1 MKLLKVDVDFHPP
14 KEWLN
19 EWINTRIRMLP
30 PIEYYKIFFGKRGFH
45 VYFKLYKDVSGEDA
59 NRLQFLLGDD
69 ATRVKINQW
78 RIKRGI
84 KHWNKL
90 FHKVLYR
97 RKAKV
102 LTCFY
107 CGNKIPVPD
116 KWFEKVKNINSSIK
130 NGQHKNNIK
139 KTN

>member
-1 MKLLKVDVDFHPP
+1 MKMLKIDIDFHPP
-14 KEWLN
+14 KEWLMN
-19 EWINTRIRMLP
+19 WVNTRTEMLRKLGYI
-30 PIEYYKIFFGKRGFH
+30 IEYFRIFKTKRGLH
-45 VYFKLYKDVSGEDA
+45 IYFKLTKDVMAEEA

-84 KHWNKL
+84 KRWNKL

-102 LTCFY
+102 LTCYY

-116 KWFEKVKNINSSIK
+116 KWFKNEAEQK
-130 NGQHKNNIK
+130 
-139 KTN
+139 

>member
-1 MKLLKVDVDFHPP
+1 MLKVDIDFHPP

-19 EWINTRIRMLP
+19 KWIDTREAIIEKSELS
-30 PIEYYKIFFGKRGFH
+30 IEYCKVFPTKRGFH
-45 VYFKLYKDVSGEDA
+45 AYFKLNEDLPA
-59 NRLQFLLGDD
+59 EEINRLQFLLGDD

-84 KHWNKL
+84 KRWNKL

-102 LTCFY
+102 LTCYY

-116 KWFEKVKNINSSIK
+116 KWFSVQTKLDT
-130 NGQHKNNIK
+130 K
-139 KTN
+139 KLD

>member
-1 MKLLKVDVDFHPP
+1 MKLLKIDIDFHPP

-19 EWINTRIRMLP
+19 KWISTRIDILKGLGYCT
-30 PIEYYKIFFGKRGFH
+30 EYYKIFPSKRGFH
-45 VYFKLYKDVSGEDA
+45 AYFKLYQDIADEEA

-78 RIKRGI
+78 RIKRRI
-84 KHWNKL
+84 KIWNKL

-102 LTCFY
+102 LECYY
-107 CGNKIPVPD
+107 CGNVIPVPD
-116 KWFEKVKNINSSIK
+116 RWF
-130 NGQHKNNIK
+130 K
-139 KTN
+139 K

>member
-14 KEWLN
+14 KEWLT
-19 EWINTRIRMLP
+19 EWIHIRIRMLP
-30 PIEYYKIFFGKRGFH
+30 PIEYYKIFETKRGFH
-45 VYFKLYKDVSGEDA
+45 VYFKLHDDVSGEEA

-97 RKAKV
+97 RKAKA
-102 LTCFY
+102 LTCYY
-107 CGNKIPVPD
+107 CGNCIPVPD
-116 KWFEKVKNINSSIK
+116 KWFADDNSRLHS
-130 NGQHKNNIK
+130 
-139 KTN
+139 T